1 MLYFIRHAPTQG
13 NLNNVWVGHQDEPI
27 AKACLKQLDD
37 VATELAS
44 IKFDKIYTSP
54 LLRAL
59 DTAKYIARKQIHKPE
74 IIIKPLLQ
82 ERDFSEFEGIYKT
95 PEARAKLEMS
105 ASVESLESVKNRLLS
120 VIPILL
126 KKEEN
131 NLIVSHS
138 AVFRCLINELKLTT
152 QPTRQSLKNL
162 EFVEILQ
169 FLQAKQL

>member
-13 NLNNVWVGHQDEPI
+13 NLCNVWVGHQDEPI
-27 AKACLKQLDD
+27 VEACLKQLDD

-59 DTAKYIARKQIHKPE
+59 DTAKYIAKKQIHKPE
-74 IIIKPLLQ
+74 IIIEPLLK
-82 ERDFSEFEGIYKT
+82 ERDFAEFEGVNKT
-95 PEARAKLEMS
+95 PEFRAKLEMS
-105 ASVESLESVKNRLLS
+105 AAVESIKSVKNRLLS

-126 KKEEN
+126 KKEEH

-152 QPTRQSLKNL
+152 QPAKQSLKNL
-162 EFVEILQ
+162 EFVEILKKIEM
-169 FLQAKQL
+169 AR